1 LISTTLAVAVVAAW
15 VVLGPVRTSAVAL
28 TGQAAS
34 HPASAS
40 PTSARVTS
48 GAVRNIPAGFVGLS
62 METDGLTTAGGPP
75 GPFDPVLAQLI
86 RNLSPGARPVL
97 RIGGESTD
105 YSWWPVAKMPRP
117 RGVHYTLTP
126 AWLGEVRDLARAT
139 DARLILGINLQSA
152 SRRVAATE
160 AGAMGAGIG
169 NRWILGLEPGNE
181 PELYL
186 TLPALNPSRPVQSSG
201 QRVAAFDRLFAAVT
215 DRLPGGALAGPSIG
229 SDRWLPYLGSF
240 LRRNPRVR
248 LATVHRYPLK
258 HCRRTTTNSIGALL
272 SDASSRG
279 LALSLRASVKA
290 AHASGRALRVD
301 EFNSVS
307 CGGEAGVSNT
317 FASAL
322 WALNASFEMAR
333 VGVDGI
339 NVHTRPLSLSQLF
352 NLSRTGSVW
361 RAAIR
366 PEYYGLLAF
375 ATAAPAGSRLLR
387 VIQPATPGLH
397 VWATRTASGTEHV
410 VVINAT
416 GRRHGLALRLPAR
429 GPFTATVLRAGALG
443 ATRGVTLGGQSFDP
457 STTTGLLAGPHRASV
472 ATPVKGR
479 IELHLAP
486 ASAVLLS
493 GPA

>member
-1 LISTTLAVAVVAAW
+1 MLTAAW
-15 VVLGPVRTSAVAL
+15 VVLGPVGTSAIAL
-28 TGQAAS
+28 TGR
-34 HPASAS
+34 SAPRPDSGS
-40 PTSARVTS
+40 PNSSRVTS
-48 GAVRNIPAGFVGLS
+48 GAVGTIPAGFVGLS

-105 YSWWPVAKMPRP
+105 YSWWPLARKPAP
-117 RGVHYTLTP
+117 AGVHYALTP
-126 AWLGEVRDLARAT
+126 AWLGEVHDLAQAT

-160 AGAMGAGIG
+160 AGAIVGGIG
-169 NRWILGLEPGNE
+169 SRWILGLEPGNE
-181 PELYL
+181 PELYR
-186 TLPALNPSRPVQSSG
+186 TLSRSRTVQSTR
-201 QRVAAFDRLFAAVT
+201 QREAAFARLFAAVA

-229 SDRWLPYLGSF
+229 SDKWLGYLGPF
-240 LRRNPRVR
+240 LRHNPRVR

-258 HCRRTTTNSIGALL
+258 HCRRSTTNSVRALL

-279 LALSLRASVKA
+279 LALSLRASVKT

-307 CGGEAGVSNT
+307 CGGEAGVSDT

-322 WALNASFEMAR
+322 WALNTLFEMAR

-352 NLSRTGSVW
+352 NLTRTGSVW
-361 RAAIR
+361 RAAID

-375 ATAAPAGSRLLR
+375 AMAAPAGSRLLR
-387 VIQPATPGLH
+387 VIQPGTPGVH

-410 VVINAT
+410 VLINAT
-416 GRRHGLALRLPAR
+416 ESRQALALGLPAR
-429 GPFTATVLRAGALG
+429 GPFTATLLRAGGLG
-443 ATRGVTLGGQSFDP
+443 ARRGVRLGGQSFDP
-457 STTTGLLAGPHRASV
+457 STTTGLLGGRRQTSAV
-472 ATPVKGR
+472 TPVNGR
-479 IELHLAP
+479 TEVNLPP